1 MHLNSVIALDFLTI
15 CGIHVL
21 INRSKIWS
29 IYRCKVT
36 AVVHI
41 QPAIKDDNILVE
53 THERPSDYCQ
63 ENSSLPTDSN
73 ITKPVIRQFVF
84 ANQLTQ
90 TNDSTRVKSGIKFS
104 EINST
109 VTPLENIKEQ
119 NADLEHTKKF
129 SSISCKNSKATSA
142 PISSPLESEQYRLC
156 NILDQ
161 KSICNMSMHQCY
173 SPTFCKLCS

>member
-63 ENSSLPTDSN
+63 ENSSLYDRIGQDTYRWLRS
-73 ITKPVIRQFVF
+73 
-84 ANQLTQ
+84 
-90 TNDSTRVKSGIKFS
+90 STSSGVHS
-104 EINST
+104 SLVYINYH
-109 VTPLENIKEQ
+109 LYI
-119 NADLEHTKKF
+119 
-129 SSISCKNSKATSA
+129 
-142 PISSPLESEQYRLC
+142 
-156 NILDQ
+156 
-161 KSICNMSMHQCY
+161 
-173 SPTFCKLCS
+173 